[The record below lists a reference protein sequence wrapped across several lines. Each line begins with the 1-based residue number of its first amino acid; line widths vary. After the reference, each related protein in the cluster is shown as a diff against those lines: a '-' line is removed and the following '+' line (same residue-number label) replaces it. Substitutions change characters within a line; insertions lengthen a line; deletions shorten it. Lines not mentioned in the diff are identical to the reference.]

1 MKLFDSTADK
11 DLNHNF
17 LVNIIDGAFFGWGVG
32 FTSYTTIIPLF
43 VSTLTSS
50 AMLIGLIPAIH
61 NMGWQLPQLYLQTDI
76 KNGTGRPYVIRATIH
91 ERLPI
96 VGAGCRCTSFTPD
109 WVKNRPNPYIYVA
122 DLAGFGFRIHR

>member
-61 NMGWQLPQLYLQTDI
+61 NMGWQLPQLLLAKRI
-76 KNGTGRPYVIRATIH
+76 SKWNGYGPT
-91 ERLPI
+91 
-96 VGAGCRCTSFTPD
+96 
-109 WVKNRPNPYIYVA
+109 
-122 DLAGFGFRIHR
+122 